1 MVVNYHF
8 NSLKHRRTKMEPFE
22 IVMTIINTLAVVA
35 IPIVSVVVAHHLQN
49 RAEKRKDK
57 LNVFKTLMMSRTGW
71 TVESVR
77 ALNIIDIVFADD
89 ENVRARWKEY
99 YDKLCVEDPSDT
111 ELKKIKTA
119 QEKLIEAMAVSLGYK
134 DKVTWETIQ
143 NPYVPKGLIDA
154 ERNQQEYQQGQLAM
168 AKIAA
173 QLAQNMPLAHNSTAP
188 STTFVLVNITDM
200 ATNTTIE

>member
-1 MVVNYHF
+1 
-8 NSLKHRRTKMEPFE
+8 MEPFE
-22 IVMTIINTLAVVA
+22 IIMTIINTLAVIA

-89 ENVRARWKEY
+89 KNVRARWKEY
-99 YDKLCVEDPSDT
+99 YDKLCVENPTET

-119 QEKLIEAMAVSLGYK
+119 QDKLLEAMAVSLGYK

-143 NPYVPKGLIDA
+143 NPYIPKGMVDA
-154 ERNQQEYQQGQLAM
+154 EQMQREYQNGQLAM
-168 AKIAA
+168 AKIAE
-173 QLAQNMPLAHNSTAP
+173 QVMQNMQPRKESSAP
-188 STTFVLVNITDM
+188 SSHNEE
-200 ATNTTIE
+200 NKNGK

>member
-1 MVVNYHF
+1 M
-8 NSLKHRRTKMEPFE
+8 
-22 IVMTIINTLAVVA
+22 
-35 IPIVSVVVAHHLQN
+35 
-49 RAEKRKDK
+49 
-57 LNVFKTLMMSRTGW
+57 
-71 TVESVR
+71 
-77 ALNIIDIVFADD
+77 FADD

-154 ERNQQEYQQGQLAM
+154 ERNQQEFQQGQLAM

-173 QLAQNMPLAHNSTAP
+173 QFAQNMPFAHNSNAP
-188 STTFVLVNITDM
+188 STTGQKSIQRDN
-200 ATNTTIE
+200 

>member
-1 MVVNYHF
+1 
-8 NSLKHRRTKMEPFE
+8 MEPFE

-99 YDKLCVEDPSDT
+99 YDKLCVKDPSDT

-154 ERNQQEYQQGQLAM
+154 EQKQQEYQQGQLAM
-168 AKIAA
+168 AKIAE
-173 QLAQNMPLAHNSTAP
+173 QLAQNMPFAHNSTAP
-188 STTFVLVNITDM
+188 STTEQKSIQSDN
-200 ATNTTIE
+200 

>member
-1 MVVNYHF
+1 
-8 NSLKHRRTKMEPFE
+8 MEPFE
-22 IVMTIINTLAVVA
+22 IIMTIINTLAVIA

-89 ENVRARWKEY
+89 KNVRARWKKY
-99 YDKLCVEDPSDT
+99 YDKLCVENPTET

-119 QEKLIEAMAVSLGYK
+119 QDKLLEAMAVSLGYK

-143 NPYVPKGLIDA
+143 NPYIPKGMVDA
-154 ERNQQEYQQGQLAM
+154 EQMQREYQNGQLAM
-168 AKIAA
+168 AKIAE
-173 QLAQNMPLAHNSTAP
+173 QVMQNMQPRKDSSAPISHNEE
-188 STTFVLVNITDM
+188 NK
-200 ATNTTIE
+200 NGK

>member
-1 MVVNYHF
+1 
-8 NSLKHRRTKMEPFE
+8 MEPFE

-119 QEKLIEAMAVSLGYK
+119 QEKLIGRWLY
-134 DKVTWETIQ
+134 
-143 NPYVPKGLIDA
+143 
-154 ERNQQEYQQGQLAM
+154 R
-168 AKIAA
+168 
-173 QLAQNMPLAHNSTAP
+173 
-188 STTFVLVNITDM
+188 
-200 ATNTTIE
+200 